1 MRMKRKKYR
10 LIFLLVV
17 FMVGLSITGWT
28 ISTHY
33 DHTYISGEL
42 QKEMKNDGQ
51 SGNAILGIFRNNS
64 PILFL
69 ITTGL
74 IGLFGVRRQRK
85 RIDSFQSK
93 KKINK

>member
-1 MRMKRKKYR
+1 MKRKKYR

-17 FMVGLSITGWT
+17 FMMGLSITGWT

-51 SGNAILGIFRNNS
+51 SGNAILGMFRNNS

-93 KKINK
+93 KKSNK